1 MNDFGQNI
9 QYGYGSQSTD
19 YGSQG
24 SSYGSQG
31 SDYGSQGT
39 GYGSQGT
46 GYDSQG
52 TGYGSQGAGYGSQG
66 TGYGENSVLSNSL
79 NLAQYNNGRI
89 LCDISAKN
97 FTVPSGFSFSGDYDS
112 ETGKF
117 KRIILGKSGALFV
130 PKIDITVTPEGLEFV
145 RGKERF
151 FYPVSGIRQVF
162 YSDYI
167 IHHRSRNSSYD
178 EKLYSISIMFSD
190 GTAKDG
196 TVTIKFL
203 DGISSG
209 YFARYIEQEFEKTM
223 AIEDF
228 AVRGESDYGLKVNA
242 PPRIPKEIVVQFL
255 DENLRI
261 ERFDKPINWT
271 DFIALPMIFG
281 VLFFCFWSD
290 GAEFAWWIFL
300 PIMLFLGG
308 IGWLFMHFA
317 YSKDLL
323 SLEYRTFSLF
333 RKNSA
338 GKLKPAVS
346 CSFSELDSV
355 YPYEMSVNEVGAR
368 QGEEVNNV
376 FKVRVALKN
385 GKTYDMFK
393 NVNCSTAEFIAGKIN
408 ESVMKG
414 LDF

>member
-24 SSYGSQG
+24 SGYGSQG
-31 SDYGSQGT
+31 S

-52 TGYGSQGAGYGSQG
+52 AGYGSQG
-66 TGYGENSVLSNSL
+66 SSYGENSILSNSL

-89 LCDISAKN
+89 LCDISTKN
-97 FTVPSGFSFSGDYDS
+97 FTVPSGFSLSGDYDS

-117 KRIILGKSGALFV
+117 KRIILGKSGFLFV
-130 PKIDITVTPEGLEFV
+130 PKIDITVTPEGLELV
-145 RGKERF
+145 RGKDRS
-151 FYPVSGIRQVF
+151 FYPASDIRQVF
-162 YSDYI
+162 YGDYI

-178 EKLYSISIMFSD
+178 EKLYCISIIVSD
-190 GTAKDG
+190 GTAKAG
-196 TVTIKFL
+196 TVTLKLL

-242 PPRIPKEIVVQFL
+242 PPRIPKDIVVQFL
-255 DENLRI
+255 DENLKI
-261 ERFDKPINWT
+261 ERFDKPVNWT
-271 DFIALPMIFG
+271 DCVPLFIAILLIVFISEING
-281 VLFFCFWSD
+281 FSWR
-290 GAEFAWWIFL
+290 IFL
-300 PIMLFLGG
+300 PIMLSLWG

-323 SLEYRTFSLF
+323 SLEYRTFSLS
-333 RKNSA
+333 RKNNA
-338 GKLKPAVS
+338 GKLKTIVS
-346 CSFSELDSV
+346 CPFNELDSV
-355 YPYEMSVNEVGAR
+355 YPYEMSVNEVCR
-368 QGEEVNNV
+368 KEGEEVNNV

>member
-1 MNDFGQNI
+1 M
-9 QYGYGSQSTD
+9 
-19 YGSQG
+19 
-24 SSYGSQG
+24 
-31 SDYGSQGT
+31 SD
-39 GYGSQGT
+39 
-46 GYDSQG
+46 
-52 TGYGSQGAGYGSQG
+52 
-66 TGYGENSVLSNSL
+66 SL
-79 NLAQYNNGRI
+79 NLAQNNNGRI
-89 LCDISAKN
+89 LFDISAKN

-223 AIEDF
+223 AIKDF
-228 AVRGESDYGLKVNA
+228 AVCGESDYGLKVNA
-242 PPRIPKEIVVQFL
+242 PPRIPKEIVVQIL

-261 ERFDKPINWT
+261 ERFDKPFNWMECIAP
-271 DFIALPMIFG
+271 FIIIGL
-281 VLFFCFWSD
+281 LFFFMSE
-290 GAEFAWWIFL
+290 GNAFAWWVFL
-300 PIMLFLGG
+300 PIMLLFGG
-308 IGWLFMHFA
+308 IGWLFMYFA
-317 YSKDLL
+317 YSKDIL
-323 SLEYRTFSLF
+323 SLEYRTFSLS

-338 GKLKPAVS
+338 GKIKPVVS
-346 CSFSELDSV
+346 CPFSELDSV
-355 YPYEMSVNEVGAR
+355 YPYEMSVNEVGR
-368 QGEEVNNV
+368 RSGEEVNNV

-385 GKTYDMFK
+385 GTTYDMFK

-408 ESVMKG
+408 EIVMNG
-414 LDF
+414 LYF